1 NQDLMIEGNSIGLN
15 AGGHGGKFFLF
26 NVVGLQVAPR
36 FLFRFIVAVRHHPA
50 IRSLE
55 PMKLVLN
62 GGQFGVIRRRNRDF
76 DKAVH
81 QPIEI
86 NLDRLN
92 LFLLVLLLIFVFVL
106 IFLFIF
112 VLLLLVL
119 FFFLFDAFG

>member
-1 NQDLMIEGNSIGLN
+1 
-15 AGGHGGKFFLF
+15 
-26 NVVGLQVAPR
+26 
-36 FLFRFIVAVRHHPA
+36 
-50 IRSLE
+50 
-55 PMKLVLN
+55 MKLVLN

-119 FFFLFDAFG
+119 FFFLFDAFGIGVATRSKWQRSVGLQSEHAGQRSFIDNEPRLKLVEERIDVTIR